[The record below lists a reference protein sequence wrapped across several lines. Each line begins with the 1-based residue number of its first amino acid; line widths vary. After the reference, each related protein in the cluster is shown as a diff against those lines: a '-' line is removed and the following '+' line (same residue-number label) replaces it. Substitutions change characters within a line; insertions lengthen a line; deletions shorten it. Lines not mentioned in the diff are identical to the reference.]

1 MPKSTALL
9 ITCDLTLVQAVSQVI
24 EPIDGLAVMT
34 VATAS
39 EASPHLHRAGLAL
52 LLAHLARAGDAAGLL
67 EPGPASPRPL
77 RALVI
82 SNRRQ
87 ADRALA
93 LLPQG
98 AADSLAR
105 PLDLGR
111 LGYLTDVLPVRAR
124 HTVSRA
130 EAAPGP
136 DRAEGA
142 GE

>member
-52 LLAHLARAGDAAGLL
+52 LLAHLARGGDAAEAARLL
-67 EPGPASPRPL
+67 HTVTASPRPL
-77 RALVI
+77 PTLLI
-82 SNRRQ
+82 SDQRQ
-87 ADRALA
+87 AEQALA
-93 LLPQG
+93 LLRQG
-98 AADSLAR
+98 AADYLAR

-111 LGYLTDVLPVRAR
+111 LGYLIDVLTVRAR

-130 EAAPGP
+130 EAAP
-136 DRAEGA
+136 
-142 GE
+142 